1 MSVSKSSTG
10 VLKKPTIPN
19 FKRKEECSICLEI
32 PSKEVGTLIEC
43 GHSFCLVCITK
54 WLRTGIKCPM
64 CNKTPVTVYS
74 DGKRVKI
81 GRSKRRETQD
91 EIDERFEEDR
101 VLAVQVMSEEI
112 SRQGLEFQGFGH
124 IAQSM
129 ALSFVAERDPSPDP
143 SPGFGIGLFQT
154 FLQSNGDIRQT
165 LARFFF
171 GMPSSES
178 DDDRPESS
186 GGFLSEDE
194 SSSDEDRIGRVKREE
209 PIFSYDEKA
218 VQRGLISPLME
229 ELEECWPTDE
239 QSKRTATRGTRK
251 GLSLGIEDSLSFPIL
266 TRIVTQAISQL
277 KLGEPKSL
285 WLNLYRNGD
294 NYAPWHQ
301 DSYGGKVAIV
311 SIGGARLFKT
321 RPLADLDEEV
331 ETYNFGD
338 GDLIFFNESWNSTHQ
353 HSVPKT
359 KKKVSSRISIVI
371 FW

>member
-1 MSVSKSSTG
+1 MSGTKSLVKSA
-10 VLKKPTIPN
+10 KKAPIPN

-32 PSKEVGTLIEC
+32 PKKEVGTLIEC
-43 GHSFCLVCITK
+43 DHSFCLGCITK

-74 DGKRVKI
+74 NGKRVAI
-81 GRSKRRETQD
+81 GRKKRQETQD
-91 EIDERFEEDR
+91 EIDERFEDDR
-101 VLAVQVMSEEI
+101 VFAAQVMSEEI
-112 SRQGLEFQGFGH
+112 SRHAPFLGH
-124 IAQSM
+124 VAQSV
-129 ALSFVAERDPSPDP
+129 ALSFVANGDPSPNPTP
-143 SPGFGIGLFQT
+143 SFGAGLFQT
-154 FLQSNGDIRQT
+154 FLQSNGDIRQC
-165 LARFFF
+165 LSRFFF
-171 GMPSSES
+171 GIPSDDSGEDRFESDESDES
-178 DDDRPESS
+178 DDYP
-186 GGFLSEDE
+186 SEPRYRE
-194 SSSDEDRIGRVKREE
+194 PEE

-229 ELEECWPTDE
+229 ELDEYWPTDD

-251 GLSLGIEDSLSFPIL
+251 GMGLSIEDSLSFPIL
-266 TRIVTQAISQL
+266 TRVITQAIGQL

-321 RPLADLDEEV
+321 RSLNGASDESESY
-331 ETYNFGD
+331 TFGD

-353 HSVPKT
+353 HSIPKT